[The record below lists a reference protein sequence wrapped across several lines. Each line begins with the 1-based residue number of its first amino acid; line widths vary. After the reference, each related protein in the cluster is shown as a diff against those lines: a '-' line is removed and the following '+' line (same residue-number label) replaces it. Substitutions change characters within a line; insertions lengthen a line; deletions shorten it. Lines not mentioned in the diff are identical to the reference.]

1 MNNIPYKDFKR
12 KLQDNGL
19 REERSKGGHV
29 IYKRTQTIAVPAHG
43 EVNGALAH
51 GLSKKYNLGI

>member
-12 KLQDNGL
+12 KLQDNGF
-19 REERSKGGHV
+19 REERSKGGH
-29 IYKRTQTIAVPAHG
+29 IIHKRTQTISVPAHG
-43 EVNGALAH
+43 EVNAALAK